1 MSNPFSSPPQ
11 IPAGQPAYAP
21 AQPAPAV
28 AYVPQPVAPQPQVIA
43 QPVPVPQPQPVPQ
56 PAPPPPQ
63 PAAPAEVPADFAYE
77 TEHPVL
83 AVPFSATFGDSK
95 LDGVGL
101 SVAAAYVQIGGP
113 LDPRWLNHRAPVRLQ
128 FDFESFSVQIDADVV
143 VAGSREL
150 GEMTLQFVDPLGPH
164 LPQLRHILNSYIS
177 GDLVTM
183 GSFLAYTGPTKPK
196 ASKPEDGKT
205 PLFRRIRS
213 VAVAGLSLGV
223 IGVAAT
229 LMIARA
235 TQSTEIRPIFINR
248 EGKEMRATT
257 AGQVSYLN
265 PQARKGEVVFSV
277 NSNSGDVLNFQL
289 PCDCQVQVT
298 DGIYEGAT
306 VLPIDVILSIFDS
319 NVGVRVQTQISI
331 EGLSKYMDGAAA
343 YLDIND
349 GRHIPVRVET
359 TSATNIAAE
368 RGDLF
373 VPVDVVPME
382 DGALTSEDIG
392 KTAHL
397 RLVNS
402 WLNQL
407 ITRTNGD
414 AT

>member
-1 MSNPFSSPPQ
+1 L
-11 IPAGQPAYAP
+11 
-21 AQPAPAV
+21 
-28 AYVPQPVAPQPQVIA
+28 
-43 QPVPVPQPQPVPQ
+43 
-56 PAPPPPQ
+56 
-63 PAAPAEVPADFAYE
+63 
-77 TEHPVL
+77 T
-83 AVPFSATFGDSK
+83 VPFTALFGDSR
-95 LDGVGL
+95 LEGIGL

-128 FDFESFSVQIDADVV
+128 FDFENFSVQLDADVV
-143 VAGSREL
+143 VAGSRGP

-177 GDLVTM
+177 GDLVTL
-183 GSFLAYTGPTKPK
+183 GSFLSYTGPTKPK
-196 ASKPEDGKT
+196 AAKGEETGKP
-205 PLFRRIRS
+205 PLGRRLRS
-213 VAVAGLSLGV
+213 FAVALVSLAA
-223 IGVAAT
+223 IGIAAT
-229 LMIARA
+229 LMIGRA
-235 TQSTEIRPIFINR
+235 TQVTELRPIFISR
-248 EGKEMRATT
+248 EGREMRATT

-265 PQARKGEVVFSV
+265 PQAQKGEVVFSI

-289 PCDCQVQVT
+289 PCDCTVEVT

-306 VLPIDVILSIFDS
+306 VLPIDVILSTFDS
-319 NVGVRVQTQISI
+319 NVGIRVQTQISI

-343 YLDIND
+343 YLDLDD
-349 GRHIPVRVET
+349 GRNLPATIET
-359 TSATNIAAE
+359 SSATNIAAE

-373 VPVDVVPME
+373 VPVYIVPT
-382 DGALTSEDIG
+382 DPAALTTADIG